1 MLLINLCQLPARGRR
16 EHQKIPW
23 MRSNLFCNR
32 TVLEVAKEK
41 GYIGVDCVSY
51 AGLQKKERRFWIQG

>member
-1 MLLINLCQLPARGRR
+1 MLLINRCQLLARGRR

-23 MRSNLFCNR
+23 TRSNLFCNI

-41 GYIGVDCVSY
+41 GSIGVDCVSY
-51 AGLQKKERRFWIQG
+51 AALQKKNGVVWIQG